1 MRATENAGFS
11 AKVQRNIATD
21 LVTKQHKSLR
31 KLQLGPTSLQL
42 TVSDMLTHVSP
53 PPTFAMAG

>member
-21 LVTKQHKSLR
+21 RVTKQHKSLR

-42 TVSDMLTHVSP
+42 TVSEKVTC
-53 PPTFAMAG
+53 